1 MSVEIT
7 NAFVKQYQGNAIHR
21 VQQKGTKLRGLV
33 REEGMVGK
41 VKFFERI
48 GLTTARKRTSRH
60 SDTPRMDVPHDR
72 RAAFIDDYDWADLV
86 DDEDKVRLLIDPAS
100 EYLIAGTNAMLR
112 AMDDVIIEAATAENA
127 YGADGEGAITAVA
140 MPAVQ
145 KVVVN
150 AVAPGDTPAN
160 SNLTIEKLRQA
171 SAIFGEHDL
180 DPDMEYVMVV
190 AQKQLTALLRTTEVT
205 DADYNSVRTL
215 VDGKVDS
222 FMGFRFVRSQRL
234 PKDASGHRR
243 CFAFVTGFEGGMG
256 LAVPRQLKARISE
269 RADKN
274 YATQVFLSMTLGA
287 ARIEDEKVVWVACD
301 ESA

>member
-7 NAFVKQYQGNAIHR
+7 TAMVKQYQGNAIHR
-21 VQQKGTKLRGLV
+21 VQQKGTKLRPYI

-112 AMDDVIIEAATAENA
+112 AIDDVIIEAGTAANA
-127 YGADGEGAITAVA
+127 YGADGEGSVSAVA
-140 MPAVQ
+140 MPAGQ
-145 KVVVN
+145 QI
-150 AVAPGDTPAN
+150 AVDENEGGSATDAN
-160 SNLTIEKLRQA
+160 MTIGKLRVA
-171 SAIFGEHDL
+171 SKIFGEHDL
-180 DPDMEYVMVV
+180 DPDMSYIMVM
-190 AQKQLTALLRTTEVT
+190 AQNQLSALLRVEEVT
-205 DADYNSVRTL
+205 SADYAAVKAL
-215 VDGKVDS
+215 VDGRINS
-222 FMGFRFVRSQRL
+222 FMGFDFVKSQRL
-234 PKDASGHRR
+234 PLDANGDRR
-243 CFAFVTGFEGGMG
+243 CMAFVSGYEGGLG
-256 LAVPRQLKARISE
+256 LAFPRGLKARISE

-287 ARIEDEKVVWVACD
+287 ARIEDEKVIWIACD
-301 ESA
+301 ETK

>member
-7 NAFVKQYQGNAIHR
+7 NAFVMQFQGNAIHR
-21 VQQKGTKLRGLV
+21 VQQKGTRLRGLV
-33 REEGMVGK
+33 REEGMTGK

-48 GLTTARKRTSRH
+48 GMTTARKRTSRH

-86 DDEDKVRLLIDPAS
+86 DDEDKVRLLISPAS

-112 AMDDVIIEAATAENA
+112 SVDDVIIEAATAENA
-127 YGADGEGAITAVA
+127 YSADGDAAISAVA
-140 MPAVQ
+140 MPAGQ

-160 SNLTIEKLRQA
+160 SNLTIEKLRQ
-171 SAIFGEHDL
+171 SAQIFGEHDL
-180 DPDMEYVMVV
+180 EPDLAYVHVC
-190 AQKQLTALLRTTEVT
+190 AQSQLTGLLRTTEVT
-205 DADYNSVRTL
+205 RADYNSVKAL
-215 VDGKVDS
+215 VDGVVNS
-222 FMGFRFVRSQRL
+222 FMGFTFVRSQRL
-234 PKDASGHRR
+234 PLDGSGHRR
-243 CFAFVTGFEGGMG
+243 NFSFVAGFEGGMG
-256 LAVPRQLKARISE
+256 LAFPRALKARIGE

-287 ARIEDEKVVWVACD
+287 ARIEDEKVTWVACD
-301 ESA
+301 ETA